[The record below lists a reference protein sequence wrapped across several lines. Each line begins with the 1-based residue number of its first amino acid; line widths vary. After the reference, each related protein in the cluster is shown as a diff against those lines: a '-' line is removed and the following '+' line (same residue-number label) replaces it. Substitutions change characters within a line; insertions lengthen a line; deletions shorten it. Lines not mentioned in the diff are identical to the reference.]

1 MKVPFVDLTNDISS
15 VANIISNCD
24 LIISVDNTT
33 AHLAAALGKPVWL
46 LLPFNADFRWL
57 ENISTSVWYKNVTL
71 IRQKE
76 ESDWSNEVEL
86 ICNSLKSSN
95 INKLYE

>member
-1 MKVPFVDLTNDISS
+1 M
-15 VANIISNCD
+15 
-24 LIISVDNTT
+24 
-33 AHLAAALGKPVWL
+33 AAALGKPVWL

-76 ESDWSNEVEL
+76 E
-86 ICNSLKSSN
+86 K
-95 INKLYE
+95 